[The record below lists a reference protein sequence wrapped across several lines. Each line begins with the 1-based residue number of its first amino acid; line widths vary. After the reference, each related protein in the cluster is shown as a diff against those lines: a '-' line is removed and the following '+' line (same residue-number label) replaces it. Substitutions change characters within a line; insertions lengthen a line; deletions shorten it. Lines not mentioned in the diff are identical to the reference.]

1 MAGDPTRPSSSPVEL
16 LGRVPFC
23 NVWAVTNAEPD
34 DVVAGD
40 STSPVE
46 LLGRVPFCNVWAFT
60 DAELG
65 ERPTASSGTD
75 IAMIVDG

>member
-1 MAGDPTRPSSSPVEL
+1 MAPGDPVGGGGGEIPSSRVEL

-23 NVWAVTNAEPD
+23 TVWAVTN
-34 DVVAGD
+34 
-40 STSPVE
+40 
-46 LLGRVPFCNVWAFT
+46 
-60 DAELG
+60 AELG